1 MMDAFETPSAGCAE
15 ALELVDAYALGA
27 VDEVEADLVERH
39 VAGCLRCWEELAK
52 SQRTAA
58 LLALS
63 VTIEQAPRHLGDR
76 IMAQAEREGAAGPRA
91 PVLGRLRL
99 TRRMA
104 VRAVAFAGVA
114 ALAFSAFLQVQM
126 SDLRD
131 DKDNLQQQLS
141 ATTSELEQQ
150 RQIVAVLSASDS
162 RKLAMEAA
170 LRSQAESVYNWSRD
184 NDAGFIVCR
193 NFPAPPEGSVY
204 QVWFTTEGHA
214 EPVAT
219 FVPQDGGCQIPM
231 DMSRV
236 EWRPMGI
243 GISVEPESGSERP
256 SRRWFSYASFERPS
270 DDGSGR
276 SMGGIDVMVTV
287 IGP

>member
-1 MMDAFETPSAGCAE
+1 MTDAFETPSGGCAE

-27 VDEVEADLVERH
+27 VDEIEAGVVERH
-39 VAGCLRCWEELAK
+39 VAGCLRCWEELVK

-63 VTIEQAPRHLGDR
+63 VPIEHAPRHLGDR
-76 IMAQAEREGAAGPRA
+76 IMAQAERESAAGTPL
-91 PVLGRLRL
+91 PVWGRLRL
-99 TRRMA
+99 TRRVA
-104 VRAVAFAGVA
+104 VRVVAFAGVA
-114 ALAFSAFLQVQM
+114 ALAFSAFLQVQL

-162 RKLAMEAA
+162 RKVAMEAA

-184 NDAGFIVCR
+184 NAAGFIVCR

-204 QVWFTTEGHA
+204 QIWFTTEGHA

-231 DMSRV
+231 DMSRMD
-236 EWRPMGI
+236 WRPMGI
-243 GISVEPESGSERP
+243 GISVEPQSGSERP

-276 SMGGIDVMVTV
+276 SMGGLDVMVTA